1 MIDEFNLIFM
11 NKNFSL
17 IVVVALSATFL
28 LGCVNK
34 LSNENLSKVKN
45 GQTEEEVKAI
55 LGKPDRVETGETLG
69 LRGTTYYYSGHGAEV
84 KVVFLNNSVMAKEGS
99 FK

>member
-1 MIDEFNLIFM
+1 M

-17 IVVVALSATFL
+17 IAVVAFTATCLF
-28 LGCVNK
+28 GCVNK
-34 LSNENLSKVKN
+34 LNNENLTKIKN
-45 GQTEEEVKAI
+45 GQTEEEVTAI
-55 LGKPDRVETGETLG
+55 LGKPDRIETGETLG
-69 LRGTTYYYSGHGAEV
+69 LRGTTYYYSGNGAEV